1 MTTPNTKTRRIF
13 HFAQVL
19 EGEPHEPN
27 GEGYKCWREPKTGNS
42 YAYSAGAGILHPE
55 WMPVNQLPETTE
67 PVTPAS
73 TKIPF
78 PENGMPPRTERI
90 RIVFEDEIRSTQA
103 FPDANGKNWYL
114 KTDGTIV
121 FVEACD
127 EIPWNSIPLR
137 REETRTPAPTPKTRK
152 RVVFEECDEADWK
165 GDAMGRWWYQPKG
178 TVKIVYSTYELS
190 AEKGIVYFN
199 RTEETVEPTKPPV
212 WDGDASTN
220 GPDGDCGYYSRV
232 GINNSESEF
241 IGKTFDSLFAAVID
255 LDRLKALAETYAAM
269 HGATIE
275 WEEAK

>member
-13 HFAQVL
+13 HFAEVL

-67 PVTPAS
+67 PVPPAS

-152 RVVFEECDEADWK
+152 RVVLEECDEADWK
-165 GDAMGRWWYQPKG
+165 VDAMGRWWYQPKG
-178 TVKIVYSTYELS
+178 TVKIVYSTYELP

-199 RTEETVEPTKPPV
+199 RTEETIPGEPPV
-212 WDGDASTN
+212 WRGTICARKNDLSQS
-220 GPDGDCGYYSRV
+220 GYYAHAI
-232 GINNSESEF
+232 INHGNVEF
-241 IGKTFDSLFAAVID
+241 TGTTFPCKDDTAAD
-255 LDRLKALAETYAAM
+255 ATRLEALAETYAAQ
-269 HGATIE
+269 HGAVIE
-275 WEEAK
+275 WEESK

>member
-1 MTTPNTKTRRIF
+1 MKTSADQKQQTPN
-13 HFAQVL
+13 
-19 EGEPHEPN
+19 
-27 GEGYKCWREPKTGNS
+27 
-42 YAYSAGAGILHPE
+42 
-55 WMPVNQLPETTE
+55 
-67 PVTPAS
+67 

-178 TVKIVYSTYELS
+178 TVKIVYSTYELP

-199 RTEETVEPTKPPV
+199 RTEEIITDEPPEPERWKGKVFYPEV
-212 WDGDASTN
+212 NVG
-220 GPDGDCGYYSRV
+220 CGYYSRV
-232 GINNSESEF
+232 AIDDGDVEF
-241 IGKTFDSLFAAVID
+241 SGKTFDSYNASEADIP
-255 LDRLKALAETYAAM
+255 RLKALAETYAA
-269 HGATIE
+269 HFGAVIE
-275 WEEAK
+275 WEESK

>member
-1 MTTPNTKTRRIF
+1 MTTPNETTRRIF

-19 EGEPHEPN
+19 EGETHEPN

-67 PVTPAS
+67 PVPPTS

-78 PENGMPPRTERI
+78 PEHGMPPRTERI

-103 FPDANGKNWYL
+103 FPDAKGRHWYL
-114 KTDGTIV
+114 RPDGEIIS
-121 FVEACD
+121 VEAGG

-137 REETRTPAPTPKTRK
+137 REETRTPAPTPKTRT
-152 RVVFEECDEADWK
+152 RIVFEECDEADWK

-178 TVKIVYSTYELS
+178 TVKIVYSTYELP

-199 RTEETVEPTKPPV
+199 RAEEVITDEPPEPERWRGTTSISSSIYARVEIN
-212 WDGDASTN
+212 DGDISFA
-220 GPDGDCGYYSRV
+220 GV
-232 GINNSESEF
+232 GLGSQE
-241 IGKTFDSLFAAVID
+241 KVAAD
-255 LDRLKALAETYAAM
+255 LLRLKALAETYAAQ
-269 HGATIE
+269 HGAVIE
-275 WEEAK
+275 WEESK